1 MVAEFTKSKRR
12 SKEITRMPRETFQ
25 QELDDLIDEVIN
37 LGTQVESSLE
47 SMVKAMESRDA
58 HLAEKELGV
67 DVRYKGRGAEIE
79 RECMILQA
87 RQAPVARDLRLLYTV
102 HAVTNHLVRAGTLC
116 EHICHAV
123 AETADSE
130 RDKDLQATLTEMA
143 RAARNVFKEGFDIFE
158 DRDIARAHDLQAK
171 DDRVD
176 LLYFEAL
183 NLVANPSEGSAGA
196 PEWRMRAALIVHYLE
211 RIADHGVDI
220 GERTI
225 FFVSGERIE
234 DAMQQYLERNIDQEE
249 D

>member
-1 MVAEFTKSKRR
+1 LRV
-12 SKEITRMPRETFQ
+12 PRETFQ
-25 QELDDLIDEVIN
+25 QELDDLVAEVLE
-37 LGTQVESSLE
+37 LGRDVEGSLDN
-47 SMVKAMESRDA
+47 MVRAMETHDEG
-58 HLAEKELGV
+58 LANQELGV
-67 DVRYKGRGAEIE
+67 DARYKAWGAEIDE
-79 RECMILQA
+79 ESMILQA

-130 RDKDLQATLTEMA
+130 RDKDLQATLMEMA

-220 GERTI
+220 GGRTV
-225 FFVSGERIE
+225 FLVTGERI
-234 DAMQQYLERNIDQEE
+234 DVMPHRLEGT
-249 D
+249 